1 MESQVLLSP
10 RILRVIEKSKV
21 YDLTFLDFFSK
32 VINMAT
38 IRNQWLKISKEN
50 YPDWWQAG
58 QVVRVA
64 PYDNGKAFVLMPTNE
79 QRRIPGYSKIS
90 IKGYLY
96 SAAFTNGDYKII
108 PHDGGSI
115 IIYPVKAEDKESGDN
130 DAPDI
135 DESKAELDI
144 DLNNCTTEQMLI
156 WTRAQAVKNIQKG
169 RIPQALVQTLQF
181 AVDITERLEKLTAKP
196 LSKGEESNREA
207 LIELIQD
214 ASIDAEKRAKL
225 QMMYDKQYNTQGKA
239 QEFKTIVREVKDE
252 TTSS

>member
-1 MESQVLLSP
+1 
-10 RILRVIEKSKV
+10 
-21 YDLTFLDFFSK
+21 
-32 VINMAT
+32 MAT
-38 IRNQWLKISKEN
+38 IRKQWLLFSKDN
-50 YPDWWQAG
+50 APSWWQPK
-58 QVVRVA
+58 QVVRIV
-64 PYDNGKAFVLMPTNE
+64 PYKDDDRAFILQAVSEELG
-79 QRRIPGYSKIS
+79 RRKGYSTITVKNQ
-90 IKGYLY
+90 LY
-96 SAAFTNGDYKII
+96 SVMFQDGDYKAI
-108 PHDGGSI
+108 PHDNPNTI
-115 IIYPVKAEDKESGDN
+115 VIYPIKSDTGTNESDN
-130 DAPDI
+130 I
-135 DESKAELDI
+135 DEKQAELDI

-156 WTRAQAVKNIQKG
+156 WTRAQAIKNIQKG

-196 LSKGEESNREA
+196 LSKREESNREA